1 MYVYIYTVCVPYCAF
16 SHTVTISSTA
26 GCFILLHLE
35 DAKKQR
41 CTNFLF
47 FFLLA
52 DVWFLQQ
59 NEDLCLFGWNTLIY
73 WWAALWPVLHV
84 YVCVFF
90 FFVSALQWCTI
101 SHSRADKIVSKNPP
115 DSNRDC
121 ERLLSVGAELQR
133 RGIVS
138 RKNQKYFS
146 WLVSKFLSVVTEY
159 YNELLIIF
167 QDLLQQLCLV
177 TICVTDRSEAF
188 IVVCLRIHPHQRD
201 HINIIQ
207 HKRLFVQSLC
217 DWDESRA
224 HFNIHTWIKP
234 CFLCSV
240 G

>member
-1 MYVYIYTVCVPYCAF
+1 MYVYIYIYCVCAVLCIQ
-16 SHTVTISSTA
+16 SH
-26 GCFILLHLE
+26 GNYKFNCRLLHSSASWRRKKTKMHKLPLLLPSRWRLIPAAEWRFVLVWLE
-35 DAKKQR
+35 Y
-41 CTNFLF
+41 TH
-47 FFLLA
+47 LLMSSSVA
-52 DVWFLQQ
+52 CFAC
-59 NEDLCLFGWNTLIY
+59 LC
-73 WWAALWPVLHV
+73 
-84 YVCVFF
+84 VCVFF
-90 FFVSALQWCTI
+90 FFVFALQWCTI

-188 IVVCLRIHPHQRD
+188 IVVCLRIRPHQRD

-207 HKRLFVQSLC
+207 HKRLFVQFLC
-217 DWDESRA
+217 DWDESD
-224 HFNIHTWIKP
+224 NDTWILP
-234 CFLCSV
+234 SAL
-240 G
+240 

>member
-1 MYVYIYTVCVPYCAF
+1 MFVKIHRHQRSSQEGRRRWENRDEQANCSEKQETTNTTPVWEGEGDHMYVYIYTVCVPYCAF

-90 FFVSALQWCTI
+90 FLSLHYNDARSVTAEPIRSSVKTLQTQTATA
-101 SHSRADKIVSKNPP
+101 SVFYQSV
-115 DSNRDC
+115 
-121 ERLLSVGAELQR
+121 LS
-133 RGIVS
+133 
-138 RKNQKYFS
+138 
-146 WLVSKFLSVVTEY
+146 
-159 YNELLIIF
+159 
-167 QDLLQQLCLV
+167 
-177 TICVTDRSEAF
+177 
-188 IVVCLRIHPHQRD
+188 
-201 HINIIQ
+201 
-207 HKRLFVQSLC
+207 
-217 DWDESRA
+217 
-224 HFNIHTWIKP
+224 
-234 CFLCSV
+234 CSV
-240 G
+240 EVSCHERTKSTFRG

>member
-1 MYVYIYTVCVPYCAF
+1 MHKLPLLLPSRWRLIPAAEWRFVLVWLEYTHLLMSSSVACFACLCVCV
-16 SHTVTISSTA
+16 
-26 GCFILLHLE
+26 
-35 DAKKQR
+35 
-41 CTNFLF
+41 
-47 FFLLA
+47 
-52 DVWFLQQ
+52 
-59 NEDLCLFGWNTLIY
+59 
-73 WWAALWPVLHV
+73 
-84 YVCVFF
+84 F

-167 QDLLQQLCLV
+167 QDLLQQLCLI

-217 DWDESRA
+217 DWGESD
-224 HFNIHTWIKP
+224 NDTWILP
-234 CFLCSV
+234 SAL
-240 G
+240 